1 MDCFLHLSLLENNFS
16 YSLFSPL
23 VSHGGVGILW
33 RCDVFKNYMYN
44 PTKFVEKNLTGHNVD
59 LVSYNMCS
67 KTSMPI
73 FFIKSEIGSTTMMN
87 KPAQPLFLLL
97 TLYPQVR

>member
-33 RCDVFKNYMYN
+33 RCDVSKNYMYN
-44 PTKFVEKNLTGHNVD
+44 PTKFVEK
-59 LVSYNMCS
+59 
-67 KTSMPI
+67 I
-73 FFIKSEIGSTTMMN
+73 
-87 KPAQPLFLLL
+87 
-97 TLYPQVR
+97 